1 MLHQQNRAMNAFWC
15 VFCSTCLIG
24 HCIVCLPI
32 SCGDG
37 YIQRYFRTEQTE
49 SHYICCRILTENCQL
64 GYRVKKC
71 TENLGKDSC
80 EECPKGQYL
89 ADRTN
94 STNIHHCVHYSCSLE
109 SKQVDYLTQTGC
121 HKPCICNTDL
131 NFYGFDS
138 CNCLPFHGECLP
150 GTVLALNGS
159 CLTAEEAVAIESLTK
174 PEIPVHI
181 PIPIEETTAGNKTE
195 DNISNDGSFSDKRWI
210 ITGCSLGALV
220 VILVIICCIC
230 QYKRSRHKESSFI
243 GDPTIHIKVDKTEIN
258 VQEDNIRE
266 KRPVI
271 KKSSIETISS
281 DSGVS
286 SAQTNSKES
295 VSTDSDR
302 SSRKVAAIHPYH
314 HSEDKELNIPLL
326 EEQNHIL
333 SSSSDAILLN
343 RPQFDLD
350 HVDTTQDY
358 FEPQTPL
365 HHSFPTLFTNS
376 EGNLTQIES

>member
-1 MLHQQNRAMNAFWC
+1 MNFGL
-15 VFCSTCLIG
+15 FCS
-24 HCIVCLPI
+24 
-32 SCGDG
+32 
-37 YIQRYFRTEQTE
+37 
-49 SHYICCRILTENCQL
+49 
-64 GYRVKKC
+64 
-71 TENLGKDSC
+71 NLFIFS
-80 EECPKGQYL
+80 
-89 ADRTN
+89 
-94 STNIHHCVHYSCSLE
+94 E

-138 CNCLPFHGECLP
+138 CNCLPFNGECIP
-150 GTVLALNGS
+150 GTVLALNVS
-159 CLTAEEAVAIESLTK
+159 CLTAEEAVAVESLTK
-174 PEIPVHI
+174 PEISVHI

-195 DNISNDGSFSDKRWI
+195 DNISNDGSFSDKRI

-271 KKSSIETISS
+271 KKSSIETKSS

-302 SSRKVAAIHPYH
+302 SSRKVAATRMR
-314 HSEDKELNIPLL
+314 
-326 EEQNHIL
+326 IL
-333 SSSSDAILLN
+333 GGFRLKIAG
-343 RPQFDLD
+343 
-350 HVDTTQDY
+350 TQA
-358 FEPQTPL
+358 
-365 HHSFPTLFTNS
+365 
-376 EGNLTQIES
+376 EST